1 MIMAG
6 DIVPIELGLTE
17 GNLFTLW
24 APRWREGDDEWEAF
38 LGLDEDLYALDS
50 VAELAAFVRG
60 DDDNDLA
67 DHPAWETIKQ
77 LQADELVPDD
87 RHSYDLVGVPELAAE
102 DPRAEVVAELEDALE
117 IVRIIGEVCE
127 LAPITKVFTGNPIL
141 GAVTVGT
148 DNFAGRDGVDLW
160 VRIGRIIAKNWD
172 DVLDALDEVIS
183 RPKVD
188 AAAVEEAEE
197 ELAAAA
203 SAEDE
208 DEPEDED
215 GVDSID
221 DEDEESDEG
230 DDEDDDDLVDED
242 DFWAAV
248 GIDPIRIYTDEGEF
262 LTLRCYLGDDPLF
275 LGSKGKIF
283 GFGSERALTRF
294 LADGKGHDLA
304 KLSTFADVR
313 SAAETAEI
321 EYQVLPENV
330 YSLQGID
337 EDILDGP
344 RRVDSKQLDLAVEL
358 LTDAADYAGIDTVG
372 EELASTTPLGWFVDY
387 TINPD
392 PKRLAPSGPF
402 DNEAEVWRA
411 LVVDFEDRLTKRG

>member
-1 MIMAG
+1 MAG

>member
-1 MIMAG
+1 MAG

-127 LAPITKVFTGNPIL
+127 LTPITKVFTGNPIL

-215 GVDSID
+215 GIDSID
-221 DEDEESDEG
+221 DEDEEADDDEG
-230 DDEDDDDLVDED
+230 EDDDDLVDED

>member
-1 MIMAG
+1 MAG

-127 LAPITKVFTGNPIL
+127 LTPITKVFTGNPIL

-188 AAAVEEAEE
+188 AGAVEEAEE

-215 GVDSID
+215 GIDAID
-221 DEDEESDEG
+221 DEDDDEETE
-230 DDEDDDDLVDED
+230 DEDDDDLVDED

-313 SAAETAEI
+313 SAAETSEI

-387 TINPD
+387 AINPD

>member
-1 MIMAG
+1 MAG

-215 GVDSID
+215 GIDSID
-221 DEDEESDEG
+221 DEDEEADDDEG
-230 DDEDDDDLVDED
+230 EDDDDLVDED

-387 TINPD
+387 AINPD